1 MALDDDYNLG
11 ESVVH
16 RSSKKMGMVV
26 DAADSPEDGST
37 ESLKIKFEDGSIEW
51 HSVSEVSKMLYETD
65 PTPNTT
71 FLGGG

>member
-26 DAADSPEDGST
+26 DAADNP
-37 ESLKIKFEDGSIEW
+37 EDGSIE
-51 HSVSEVSKMLYETD
+51 SIKIKEAIKIVIIK
-65 PTPNTT
+65 
-71 FLGGG
+71 